1 MAARKHKVRHTED
14 IREKIQGSQ
23 IINFVQDHVL
33 KDRTASKS
41 QITAALGLLKKI
53 LPDLQAVE
61 GTMNVT
67 VRQEDALRALDDD

>member
-1 MAARKHKVRHTED
+1 MAARKHKIRHTED
-14 IREKIQGSQ
+14 IREKIRGSQ
-23 IINFVQDHVL
+23 LINFVQDHVL
-33 KDRTASKS
+33 NDRTASKS

-67 VRQEDALRALDDD
+67 LTHEDALRAIDE